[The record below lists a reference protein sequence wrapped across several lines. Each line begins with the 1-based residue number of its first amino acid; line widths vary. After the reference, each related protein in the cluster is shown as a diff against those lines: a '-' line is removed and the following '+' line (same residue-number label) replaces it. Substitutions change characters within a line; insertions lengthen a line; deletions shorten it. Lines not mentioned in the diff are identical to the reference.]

1 MDDQPIE
8 SMEEE
13 RSGGL
18 GARAFMGLAALVLVI
33 GLSISGAFV
42 IGIQV
47 GQSQQEEV
55 EEVPQLALTA
65 DDSLEE
71 EGDDAAPVVTFGGP
85 GESGGEIPPEALRQI
100 QAQMRAQ
107 GASEEEIA
115 AISVEL
121 QQSRAG
127 QGQGFRQ
134 GRPGFLVGTGGA
146 DDTDIGTRM
155 AGTIESIDGNTI
167 TLMTSTGLQR
177 ISTIAGTRITVTQ
190 LGDLADLAAGD
201 RVTVAVVPGP
211 EQDLLEAASITAVSG
226 DE

>member
-1 MDDQPIE
+1 MGDQPIE
-8 SMEEE
+8 SMEKE

-18 GARAFMGLAALVLVI
+18 GARAFMGIVALVLVL

-42 IGIQV
+42 IGVQV
-47 GQSQQEEV
+47 GQSQQEDV
-55 EEVPQLALTA
+55 EEVPPLAIA
-65 DDSLEE
+65 AENSSVE
-71 EGDDAAPVVTFGGP
+71 EGDDAAPIVTFGGP
-85 GESGGEIPPEALRQI
+85 AGGGGEIPPEAMRQI

-134 GRPGFLVGTGGA
+134 GRPGFLVGTGAA

-155 AGTIESIDGNTI
+155 AGTIESIDDNTI
-167 TLMTSTGLQR
+167 TLMTPTGLQR

-190 LGDLADLAAGD
+190 SGDLTDLAVGD
-201 RVTVAVVPGP
+201 QVTVAVVPGP
-211 EQDLLEAASITAVSG
+211 EQDSLEAASITAISV

>member
-8 SMEEE
+8 AMEEE

-18 GARAFMGLAALVLVI
+18 GARAFMGISALVLVI
-33 GLSISGAFV
+33 GLSVGGAFV
-42 IGIQV
+42 IGVQV

-85 GESGGEIPPEALRQI
+85 GEGGGEIPPEALRQI

-134 GRPGFLVGTGGA
+134 GRPGFLVGTGGS

-155 AGTIESIDGNTI
+155 AGTIQSIDGNTI
-167 TLMTSTGLQR
+167 TLMTPTGLQR

-190 LGDLADLAAGD
+190 SGDLTDLAVGD
-201 RVTVAVVPGP
+201 RVTIATVPGP
-211 EQDLLEAASITAVSG
+211 NPDTLEAASITAVSG

>member
-1 MDDQPIE
+1 MGDQPVE

-18 GARAFMGLAALVLVI
+18 GTRAFVGIVALVLVL

-47 GQSQQEEV
+47 GQSQQEDI
-55 EEVPQLALTA
+55 EEAPPLALTA
-65 DDSLEE
+65 EDSFVE
-71 EGDDAAPVVTFGGP
+71 EGDDVSPSVTFGGP
-85 GESGGEIPPEALRQI
+85 AGGGGEIPPEAMRQI

-107 GASEEEIA
+107 GASDAEIA

-121 QQSRAG
+121 QQSREG

-167 TLMTSTGLQR
+167 TLMTPTGLQR

-190 LGDLADLAAGD
+190 SGDLTDLAVGD

-211 EQDLLEAASITAVSG
+211 EQDTLEAASITAISV
-226 DE
+226 EE

>member
-13 RSGGL
+13 HSGGL
-18 GARAFMGLAALVLVI
+18 GARAFMGISALVLVI
-33 GLSISGAFV
+33 GLSVGGAFV
-42 IGIQV
+42 IGVQV
-47 GQSQQEEV
+47 GQSQQEDVV
-55 EEVPQLALTA
+55 EAPPLALTA
-65 DDSLEE
+65 EDSFVE
-71 EGDDAAPVVTFGGP
+71 EGDDAALIMTLEGP
-85 GESGGEIPPEALRQI
+85 AGGGEIPPAALRQI

-115 AISVEL
+115 AISAEL
-121 QQSRAG
+121 QLSREG

-146 DDTDIGTRM
+146 DETDIGTRM

-167 TLMTSTGLQR
+167 TLMTPTGLQR

-190 LGDLADLAAGD
+190 SGDLADLAAGD
-201 RVTVAVVPGP
+201 QVTVAVVPGP
-211 EQDLLEAASITAVSG
+211 EQDSLEAASITAISV

>member
-1 MDDQPIE
+1 MGDQPVE

-18 GARAFMGLAALVLVI
+18 GTRAFVGIAALVLVL

-42 IGIQV
+42 IGVQV
-47 GQSQQEEV
+47 GQSQQEDV
-55 EEVPQLALTA
+55 EEVPPLAIA
-65 DDSLEE
+65 AENSSVE
-71 EGDDAAPVVTFGGP
+71 EGDDAAPIVTFGGP
-85 GESGGEIPPEALRQI
+85 AGGGGEIPPEAMRQI

-107 GASEEEIA
+107 GASDAEIA

-121 QQSRAG
+121 QQSREG

-167 TLMTSTGLQR
+167 TLMTPTGLQR
-177 ISTIAGTRITVTQ
+177 ISTIAGTQITVTQ
-190 LGDLADLAAGD
+190 SGDLTDLAVGD

-211 EQDLLEAASITAVSG
+211 EQDTLEAASITAISV